1 MTLLTTAWIPPR
13 KIEDKT
19 VIWLMLALL
28 ALVFGGNFFVA
39 VLVWPRDEASFTVS
53 PNWLVVHT
61 KEGLWGES
69 TSFPLKDM
77 LESKVVRVSGG
88 KRISGRQSAG
98 YCSGVFTYPELGR
111 VWQVTDCGE
120 DVVFLAFSSGARVLL
135 APQDPEAFLAAVLN
149 RQQASFALRVNP
161 QAKRGIAWD
170 LVVLV
175 LLLPTAI
182 VVGVLALI
190 RKGPAKL
197 AYAFEPGHLLVRTFA
212 RTKRFDLQGA
222 TAQVV
227 EPRGLVRLAG
237 SGFPGY
243 YVGLFWYQKKPIWV
257 YASDCTRGILLEGKK
272 RVFVTPED
280 EEAFLAMLREMG
292 VATRA

>member
-1 MTLLTTAWIPPR
+1 MNFVTTAWIPPR
-13 KIEDKT
+13 KAEDKT
-19 VIWLMLALL
+19 VIWIMLALL
-28 ALVFGGNFFVA
+28 ALTLAGNFFVA
-39 VLVWPRDEASFTVS
+39 VLVWPHHEASFTVS

-61 KEGLWGES
+61 KEGLWGDT
-69 TSFPLKDM
+69 TSFPLKG
-77 LESKVVRVSGG
+77 LRESKVVRVSGG
-88 KRISGRQSAG
+88 TRLSGKQSAG
-98 YCSGVFTYPELGR
+98 YCAGWFTYPELGK

-120 DVVFLAFSSGARVLL
+120 DVVLLAFSSGVRVLL
-135 APQDPEAFLAAVLN
+135 APQDPEAFLAAVSH

-175 LLLPTAI
+175 LLLPIAI
-182 VVGVLALI
+182 AVWVLALI
-190 RKGPAKL
+190 HKGPARL
-197 AYAFEPGHLLVRTFA
+197 AYAFEPGFLLVRTFA
-212 RTKRFDLQGA
+212 LLKRFDLQGA

-227 EPRGLVRLAG
+227 EPRGLARLVG

-243 YVGLFWYQKKPIWV
+243 YVGLFWYQKRPIWV

-292 VATRA
+292 VSTRV